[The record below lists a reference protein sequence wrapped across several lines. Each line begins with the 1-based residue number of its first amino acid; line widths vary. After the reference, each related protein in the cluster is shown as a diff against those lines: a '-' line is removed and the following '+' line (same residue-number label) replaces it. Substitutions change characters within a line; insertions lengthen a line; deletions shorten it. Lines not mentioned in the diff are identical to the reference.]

1 MDVWTR
7 SGWGGL
13 PKDRSQDNSIDSG
26 QNYIVRW
33 LSLMRWA
40 PFQAWGK
47 MWSKRTQGAG
57 TFVVLH
63 PWYILSTTTVIMF
76 LWIVHSKI
84 RIQVPVFHEEQKS
97 RTYGLRTQEVKVTVN
112 KSAPPSSPFPPSF
125 PAWSIWRGVSAA
137 VSHGGQGTK
146 RATLTWRFRVPQTAL
161 GFCPLGET
169 LLLGSL
175 AAPPLLF
182 VLWTMKWAAFLVQTM
197 PTTYPL
203 HVWGPKQESP
213 FIVSAENLQNHTTAR
228 AFSLPNCLLYF
239 ASMMESWKT

>member
-1 MDVWTR
+1 MTQPDALGTR
-7 SGWGGL
+7 S
-13 PKDRSQDNSIDSG
+13 S
-26 QNYIVRW
+26 V
-33 LSLMRWA
+33 A

-47 MWSKRTQGAG
+47 MWSKRTQDAG

-84 RIQVPVFHEEQKS
+84 RIQGPVFHEEQKS

-125 PAWSIWRGVSAA
+125 PAWTIWRGVSAA

-182 VLWTMKWAAFLVQTM
+182 VLWTMKWAAFLVQTCL
-197 PTTYPL
+197 PRI
-203 HVWGPKQESP
+203 P
-213 FIVSAENLQNHTTAR
+213 FMSEAQSKRAHSLSQLKTSRTTAR
-228 AFSLPNCLLYF
+228 AFSLLNCLLYF